1 MRAVEQARS
10 KLAAEINI
18 VAIVKSRRVIKRA
31 LQHLLSKEKYA
42 KLEEEAEYLY
52 IKDSEDDACDDESVV

>member
-31 LQHLLSKEKYA
+31 LQHLLSKKKYA
-42 KLEEEAEYLY
+42 ELVEEAEYLY
-52 IKDSEDDACDDESVV
+52 IKDSK